1 MFREDVEGVGLAEAS
16 GSTDRLTAAG
26 QKRKKTGDQIMFGEQ
41 ELKHQHSRP
50 AGKKIRVIN

>member
-50 AGKKIRVIN
+50 AGKKFVL